1 MNGPADSRAG
11 SPDGGP
17 VVHENHTPS
26 IQGVEDLAA
35 SIAEERAE
43 ARRTSR
49 VLIGVTTAMLLICGG
64 SVFSMLSHV
73 RSEWTEDR
81 VARSLEREAEA
92 IAPQVAD
99 QLAAMAG
106 ELAPVYGSEAGRQY
120 QSMAPQIR
128 RRVVE
133 ELDRFVL
140 DVVANTRNRVNDS
153 EERIRALTLQ
163 AVNEVY
169 PELDTPEEKARF
181 VQMVSDTAIA
191 ALHGRMK
198 AFQERVSMDTGRL
211 REAIVNFRV
220 HDEGLPTIELQRRFL
235 HLWLMIIDEELMR
248 S

>member
-1 MNGPADSRAG
+1 VN
-11 SPDGGP
+11 
-17 VVHENHTPS
+17 ENHTPPS
-26 IQGVEDLAA
+26 FEGNVEDLAT
-35 SIAEERAE
+35 SIAQERAE

-49 VLIGVTTAMLLICGG
+49 TLMGVTAAMLIICGS

-73 RSEWTEDR
+73 RSEWSEDK

-99 QLAAMAG
+99 QLSAMVG
-106 ELAPVYGSEAGRQY
+106 ELVPVYGTEAARQY
-120 QSMAPQIR
+120 QSLAPQLR
-128 RRVVE
+128 RRVLE

-140 DVVANTRNRVNDS
+140 DVVANTKNRATDS
-153 EERIRALTLQ
+153 EERIRAVTLQ

-169 PELDTPEEKARF
+169 PELDSPEEKAAF

-191 ALHGRMK
+191 ALHNRMK
-198 AFQERVSMDTGRL
+198 EFQERVSMDTGRL
-211 REAIVNFRV
+211 RESIVNFQV
-220 HDEGLPTIELQRRFL
+220 NDEGMPTIELQKRFL